1 MIVRY
6 INAEESEKLA
16 LAKEAERHNLNALLP
31 EDAQAQVESIFY
43 PKLWKPKLSPCW
55 GANYAIQPESE
66 QVVDEKAIAPAEV
79 RDLLVKL
86 TSEVPDLVLVGG
98 QAVNFW
104 SIRYY
109 EDCEAWNEL
118 RPFTS
123 EDIDFLGS
131 PRDAQKIGL
140 VLQGEVFIN
149 RNFESSPNAGI
160 VLVKHRGRQLRID
173 VLGQVLGVDEEALAK
188 NAIEFVGERE
198 LEGLTIKLID
208 PLLALESKLASLHI
222 LDQRSRQDLKH
233 TKLCVRV
240 LEEFLREHWDILSE
254 RVRFGIIERVF
265 DVASQK
271 NALHAWFEHG
281 IEVEQGLPWDLIDRE
296 NSNKF
301 QRFNT
306 IRKPQLEKHV
316 AGLRKQ
322 YKTRNL

>member
-1 MIVRY
+1 
-6 INAEESEKLA
+6 
-16 LAKEAERHNLNALLP
+16 
-31 EDAQAQVESIFY
+31 
-43 PKLWKPKLSPCW
+43 
-55 GANYAIQPESE
+55 
-66 QVVDEKAIAPAEV
+66 VDEKAITPTEV

-198 LEGLTIKLID
+198 LEGLTIKVID

-271 NALHAWFEHG
+271 NALYAWFEHG
-281 IEVEQGLPWDLIDRE
+281 IEVERGLPWDLIDGAK
-296 NSNKF
+296 SDKF

-306 IRKPQLEKHV
+306 IRKLQLEKHV

-322 YKTRNL
+322 YETRNI